1 MAVRYPDIND
11 PMIPERRLNTR
22 LLDIAKQFGVDGKFL
37 LEDTNQYYTNMN
49 DNAPIEKIDDGVSPD
64 LKQYIMA
71 GGGSGGGG
79 GITPELLG
87 SQDGAIGYVRPLN
100 SIDGT
105 GITGVAQDPTIM
117 KMANFDELFGTK
129 TFTDEFGNVRTVP
142 GEERFSF
149 PKEKTG
155 ILQNIKD
162 GGSKLLDFIKKG
174 GVIGN
179 IASAVLPEQRPESIF
194 MKNYYGGKDG
204 SNLTSSGSIAS
215 GLMKGYNPVSGGGLY
230 TLTGG
235 RLGDEPTYG
244 LQNAYEKRINNIR
257 DMLTDKYSG
266 ISADMTDEEL
276 EKYMSTPEGMK
287 ALRLNVPG
295 HSTAIERYF
304 KLKEEKAREAEA
316 LRISTEAR
324 QRAAQEQQRQAD
336 QARVDRAYREETGGQ
351 GGSYATGESGIQ
363 RDSRG
368 REVGYNDP
376 FDPGGGE

>member
-11 PMIPERRLNTR
+11 PMIPELRPNQRLI
-22 LLDIAKQFGVDGKFL
+22 DIRKQFGVDGEFL

-79 GITPELLG
+79 GITELLG
-87 SQDGAIGYVRPLN
+87 SQDGAIGYVRPLDSKN
-100 SIDGT
+100 
-105 GITGVAQDPTIM
+105 GITSLQNSMTGSFDITPVTKEEFEKNRALNSRFIDYNDYFQKTVADGQ
-117 KMANFDELFGTK
+117 
-129 TFTDEFGNVRTVP
+129 
-142 GEERFSF
+142 FSF

-162 GGSKLLDFIKKG
+162 GGSKLLEFIKKG

-235 RLGDEPTYG
+235 RLGEEPTYG
-244 LQNAYEKRINNIR
+244 LQNAYDRRIDTIRKTLAKQANDIVTGKRTKPVSEVLRERIEK
-257 DMLTDKYSG
+257 
-266 ISADMTDEEL
+266 
-276 EKYMSTPEGMK
+276 
-287 ALRLNVPG
+287 LR
-295 HSTAIERYF
+295 
-304 KLKEEKAREAEA
+304 EEKAREAEA
-316 LRISTEAR
+316 LRVSEENRMR
-324 QRAAQEQQRQAD
+324 QAQEQQRQRDDRTRAD
-336 QARVDRAYREETGGQ
+336 ANQRYRDDPGAQSYSGGFDRSTNN
-351 GGSYATGESGIQ
+351 
-363 RDSRG
+363 
-368 REVGYNDP
+368 YNDP
-376 FDPGGGE
+376 FSPGDTE

>member
-1 MAVRYPDIND
+1 MAVTYPDIND
-11 PMIPERRLNTR
+11 PRIPELIPNEELIKRR
-22 LLDIAKQFGVDGKFL
+22 KEFGIPGEFL

-79 GITPELLG
+79 GITELLG
-87 SQDGAIGYVRPLN
+87 SQDGAIGYVRPLDSKN
-100 SIDGT
+100 
-105 GITGVAQDPTIM
+105 GITSLQNSMTGSFDITPVTKEEFEKNRALNSRFIDYNDYFQKTVADGQ
-117 KMANFDELFGTK
+117 
-129 TFTDEFGNVRTVP
+129 
-142 GEERFSF
+142 FSF

-162 GGSKLLDFIKKG
+162 GGSKFLDFIKKG

-235 RLGDEPTYG
+235 RLGEEPTYG
-244 LQNAYEKRINNIR
+244 LQNAYDRRIDTIRKTLAKQANDIVTGKRTKPVSEVLRERIEK
-257 DMLTDKYSG
+257 
-266 ISADMTDEEL
+266 
-276 EKYMSTPEGMK
+276 
-287 ALRLNVPG
+287 LR
-295 HSTAIERYF
+295 
-304 KLKEEKAREAEA
+304 EEKAREAEA
-316 LRISTEAR
+316 LRVSEENRMR
-324 QRAAQEQQRQAD
+324 QAQEQQRQRDDRTRAD
-336 QARVDRAYREETGGQ
+336 ANQRYRDDPGAQSYSGGFDRSTNN
-351 GGSYATGESGIQ
+351 
-363 RDSRG
+363 
-368 REVGYNDP
+368 YNDP
-376 FDPGGGE
+376 FSPGDTE

>member
-1 MAVRYPDIND
+1 MAVTYPDIND
-11 PMIPERRLNTR
+11 PMIPELRPNQRLI
-22 LLDIAKQFGVDGKFL
+22 DIRKQFGVDGEFL

-79 GITPELLG
+79 GITELLG
-87 SQDGAIGYVRPLN
+87 SQDGAIGYVRPLD
-100 SIDGT
+100 SKD
-105 GITGVAQDPTIM
+105 GITSLQNSMTGSFDITPVTKEEFEKNRALNSRFIDYNDYFQKTVADGQ
-117 KMANFDELFGTK
+117 
-129 TFTDEFGNVRTVP
+129 
-142 GEERFSF
+142 FSF

-162 GGSKLLDFIKKG
+162 GGSKLLEFIKKG

-235 RLGDEPTYG
+235 RYGNEPTYG
-244 LQNAYEKRINNIR
+244 LQNAYDRRIDTIRKTLAKQANDIVTGKRTKPVSEVLRERIEK
-257 DMLTDKYSG
+257 
-266 ISADMTDEEL
+266 
-276 EKYMSTPEGMK
+276 
-287 ALRLNVPG
+287 LR
-295 HSTAIERYF
+295 
-304 KLKEEKAREAEA
+304 EEKAREAEA
-316 LRISTEAR
+316 LRVSEENRMR
-324 QRAAQEQQRQAD
+324 QAQEQQRQRDDRTRAD
-336 QARVDRAYREETGGQ
+336 ANQRYRDDPGAQSYSGGFDRSTNN
-351 GGSYATGESGIQ
+351 
-363 RDSRG
+363 
-368 REVGYNDP
+368 YNDP
-376 FDPGGGE
+376 FSPGDTE

>member
-11 PMIPERRLNTR
+11 PMIPEKRLNTR

-37 LEDTNQYYTNMN
+37 LEDTNDYYTNMN
-49 DNAPIEKIDDGVSPD
+49 DDQPIEKIDDGVSPD

-71 GGGSGGGG
+71 GGDGG

-87 SQDGAIGYVRPLN
+87 SQDGAIGYVRPLD
-100 SIDGT
+100 SKD
-105 GITGVAQDPTIM
+105 GITSLQNSMTGSFDITPVTKEEFEKNRALNSRFIDYNDYFQKTVADGQ
-117 KMANFDELFGTK
+117 
-129 TFTDEFGNVRTVP
+129 
-142 GEERFSF
+142 FSF

-162 GGSKLLDFIKKG
+162 GGSKLLEFIKKG

-235 RLGDEPTYG
+235 RLGEEPTYG
-244 LQNAYEKRINNIR
+244 LQNAYDRRIDTIRKTLAKQANDIVTGKRTKPVSEVLRERIEK
-257 DMLTDKYSG
+257 
-266 ISADMTDEEL
+266 
-276 EKYMSTPEGMK
+276 
-287 ALRLNVPG
+287 LR
-295 HSTAIERYF
+295 
-304 KLKEEKAREAEA
+304 EEKAREAEA
-316 LRISTEAR
+316 LRVSEENRMR
-324 QRAAQEQQRQAD
+324 QAQEQQRQRDDRTRAD
-336 QARVDRAYREETGGQ
+336 ANQRYRDDPGAQSYSGGFDRSTNN
-351 GGSYATGESGIQ
+351 
-363 RDSRG
+363 
-368 REVGYNDP
+368 YNDP
-376 FDPGGGE
+376 FSPGDTE

>member
-22 LLDIAKQFGVDGKFL
+22 LLDIAKQFGVPEEFL

-49 DNAPIEKIDDGVSPD
+49 DNAPIEKIDDGVSPNF
-64 LKQYIMA
+64 KEYIMA

-235 RLGDEPTYG
+235 RLGEEPTYG
-244 LQNAYEKRINNIR
+244 LQNAYDRRIDTIRKTLAKQANDIVTGKRTKPVSEVLRERIEK
-257 DMLTDKYSG
+257 
-266 ISADMTDEEL
+266 
-276 EKYMSTPEGMK
+276 
-287 ALRLNVPG
+287 LR
-295 HSTAIERYF
+295 
-304 KLKEEKAREAEA
+304 EEKAREAEA
-316 LRISTEAR
+316 LRVSEENRMR
-324 QRAAQEQQRQAD
+324 QAQEQQRQRDDRTRAD
-336 QARVDRAYREETGGQ
+336 ANQRYRDDPGAQSYSGGFDRSTNN
-351 GGSYATGESGIQ
+351 
-363 RDSRG
+363 
-368 REVGYNDP
+368 YNDP
-376 FDPGGGE
+376 FSPGDTE

>member
-1 MAVRYPDIND
+1 MAVTYPDIND
-11 PMIPERRLNTR
+11 PMIPELRPNQRLI
-22 LLDIAKQFGVDGKFL
+22 DIRKQFGVDGEFL

-71 GGGSGGGG
+71 GGGGG

-87 SQDGAIGYVRPLN
+87 SQDGAIGYVRPLD
-100 SIDGT
+100 SKD
-105 GITGVAQDPTIM
+105 GITSLQNSMTGSFDITPVTKEEFEKNRALNSRFIDYNDYFQKTVADGQ
-117 KMANFDELFGTK
+117 
-129 TFTDEFGNVRTVP
+129 
-142 GEERFSF
+142 FSF

-162 GGSKLLDFIKKG
+162 GGSKFLDFIKKG

-235 RLGDEPTYG
+235 RYGNEPTYG
-244 LQNAYEKRINNIR
+244 LQNAYDRRIDTIRKTLAKQANDIVTGKRTKPVSEVLRERIEK
-257 DMLTDKYSG
+257 
-266 ISADMTDEEL
+266 
-276 EKYMSTPEGMK
+276 
-287 ALRLNVPG
+287 LR
-295 HSTAIERYF
+295 
-304 KLKEEKAREAEA
+304 EEKAREAEA
-316 LRISTEAR
+316 LRVSEENRMR
-324 QRAAQEQQRQAD
+324 QAQEQQRQRDDRTRAD
-336 QARVDRAYREETGGQ
+336 ANQRYRDDPGAQSYSGGFDRSTNN
-351 GGSYATGESGIQ
+351 
-363 RDSRG
+363 
-368 REVGYNDP
+368 YNDP
-376 FDPGGGE
+376 FSPGDTE